1 VKLTNVEFLIDG
13 NGHVM
18 LGRIGP
24 VHCAA
29 VASDGARSLA
39 MLVKDADESLDELL
53 VRLDAA
59 IEDALERDIFVDEI
73 NG

>member
-1 VKLTNVEFLIDG
+1 
-13 NGHVM
+13 
-18 LGRIGP
+18 
-24 VHCAA
+24 
-29 VASDGARSLA
+29 